1 MNTYNVDELKE
12 KKIQGNNNIITSV
25 SNRPYELIVALEKIL
40 HESFLFGRGSSVLST
55 EEEQQQEEQ

>member
-1 MNTYNVDELKE
+1 MNTYNVDELKK
-12 KKIQGNNNIITSV
+12 KKIQGNNNIITSI

-55 EEEQQQEEQ
+55 EE